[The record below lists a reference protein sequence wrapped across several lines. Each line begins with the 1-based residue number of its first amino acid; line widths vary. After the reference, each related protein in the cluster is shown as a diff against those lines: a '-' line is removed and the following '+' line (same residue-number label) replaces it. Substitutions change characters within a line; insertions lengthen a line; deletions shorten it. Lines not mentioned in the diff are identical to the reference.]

1 MSPIHCTHHNTF
13 TMIHSDREP
22 HWPLLKVP
30 NSYPPPSSTNIIFAF
45 IFPRF
50 RTLDNHFWN
59 VRGKPFT
66 AHSIL
71 MGLYSEILGPT
82 LPTLMYQTGAG
93 YREIG
98 TALSVRAVGMFC
110 GSLIGGWSSDKWAYA
125 RSFQIALALLI
136 AAVTNVLI
144 PLARSIPVLSTILFW
159 AGCSHGYLTTNGNPL
174 LGSIW
179 ESKASGPFSLMHAG
193 YGLGG
198 ALAPMLVAPFTIHT
212 DSNKTENMSISLI
225 VKDLYANNGTETVLI
240 DPIAPYNLVAAIL
253 FSCALCFIPFSGLK
267 NCPSPRHFCLAG
279 GSRRCSCLAQ
289 SQVSKDSALSN
300 SCPIRT
306 RDAFHTLYSTTRYYL
321 GSLRAK
327 TKRTDVL
334 LATATFIIYFAVVGN
349 ERVFGKFMFTYA
361 IAGPVGMSPANGYI
375 LNLLYW
381 VFFGGARVL
390 TFFLA
395 MCIPANPMLLLVTI
409 GTILVSIALTLVPS
423 TEPWFFAFTCLFSL
437 FKSPLFPATLASIN
451 QSYEITGLLVLVV
464 NLGSACGASL
474 LQFTAGSLID
484 TYGQHIFPYLVCG
497 SAVVVLVTVTLLL
510 VLLRHMGS
518 RFTERVETVELAGSD
533 TKDGDEVDGK
543 LLFPET

>member
-1 MSPIHCTHHNTF
+1 
-13 TMIHSDREP
+13 
-22 HWPLLKVP
+22 
-30 NSYPPPSSTNIIFAF
+30 
-45 IFPRF
+45 
-50 RTLDNHFWN
+50 
-59 VRGKPFT
+59 
-66 AHSIL
+66 
-71 MGLYSEILGPT
+71 
-82 LPTLMYQTGAG
+82 MYQTGAG